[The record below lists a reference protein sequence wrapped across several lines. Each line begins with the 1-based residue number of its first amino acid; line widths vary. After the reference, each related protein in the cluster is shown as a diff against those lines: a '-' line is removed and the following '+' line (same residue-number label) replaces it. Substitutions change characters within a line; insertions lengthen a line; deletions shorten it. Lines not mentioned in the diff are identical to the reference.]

1 MITPMGLEQDL
12 AGNKCCMDPL
22 LSYAGLLAVLG
33 EDTRE
38 SLYSFQFLLIVMEI
52 IFML

>member
-1 MITPMGLEQDL
+1 MITLTGLEQYL
-12 AGNKCCMDPL
+12 ADNKCCMDPL

-33 EDTRE
+33 ENSRE
-38 SLYSFQFLLIVMEI
+38 SLYYFSFSLIVMEI